1 MKQTL
6 FFVAGEHSGDQRGAA
21 LIAALKKSNPS
32 FSFVGLGGQEMARA
46 GCQILFDL
54 PSIAALGFTD
64 VVKKYGQFRKVFH
77 DTLSQIENI
86 KPAAIV

>member
-21 LIAALKKSNPS
+21 LITALKKSNPS
-32 FSFVGLGGQEMARA
+32 FSFVGLGGREMARA
-46 GCQILFDL
+46 GCQITFDL

-64 VVKKYGQFRKVFH
+64 VVK
-77 DTLSQIENI
+77 
-86 KPAAIV
+86 